1 MMRYDKLFDLLK
13 RNNMQK
19 SDLREILSSKTV
31 AKLSKGEN
39 LTTEV
44 IEKICAFLH
53 CQPGDIM
60 EYVSAEETREKAL
73 ELDEQFHGAISAL
86 INQGYTKE
94 QLLELANQFS
104 SQFMESLLAG
114 NNATFDALN
123 KAFETSINGTEL
135 SNN

>member
-1 MMRYDKLFDLLK
+1 MMRYEKLFELLK

-44 IEKICAFLH
+44 IEKICAFLK

-60 EYVSAEETREKAL
+60 EYVSVEETKEKAL
-73 ELDEQFHGAISAL
+73 EMDGKLHDALSLL

-94 QLLELANQFS
+94 QLQEMANQFYN
-104 SQFMESLLAG
+104 QFIESLLAG
-114 NNATFDALN
+114 NNATYDAIN
-123 KAFETSINGTEL
+123 EMFE
-135 SNN
+135 NNQNTDL